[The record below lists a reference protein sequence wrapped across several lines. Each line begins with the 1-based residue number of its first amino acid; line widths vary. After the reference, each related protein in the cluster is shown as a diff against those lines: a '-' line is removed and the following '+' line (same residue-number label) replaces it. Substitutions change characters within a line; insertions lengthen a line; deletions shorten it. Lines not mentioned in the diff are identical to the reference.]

1 LVLIIDSREVKDKQ
15 EQYFFESRLSEKHGI
30 TCMNANLPIGD
41 FAWLYNGQILD
52 YIV

>member
-1 LVLIIDSREVKDKQ
+1 LIIDSREVKDKQ